1 MNNLSASAS
10 RVQNVLDEKNIPLE
24 IIKFETTTHTA
35 QQAADTIGCDV
46 GQILKSLI
54 FIKKP
59 SMELFLVAA
68 SGKNRI
74 NTKILKKY
82 FGEKVTP
89 ADPKDI
95 FEKTGYRVGGVPP
108 IGHKEKL
115 TTIIDS
121 DLLDYDAVWASGG
134 TEFEVFKVTP
144 EQLVDITGG
153 TVLDIK

>member
-1 MNNLSASAS
+1 MNNLSASAA
-10 RVQNVLDEKNIPLE
+10 RVQNVLDEKSIPLE

-54 FIKKP
+54 FIKKN

-74 NTKILKKY
+74 NTKTLKKY

-95 FEKTGYRVGGVPP
+95 LEKTGYEVGGVPP

-115 TTIIDS
+115 TTIIDR

-144 EQLVDITGG
+144 EQLIDITGG